1 MLDGFEDILSDDTF
15 DEYPVDA
22 KTFVESNEFL
32 GFPPLSSKQM
42 LLLEAMTQIYRPET
56 LYEVYDEDYAD
67 WLASLDVRE
76 IIGMLGKGSGKNHTT
91 IIAVCYVVYKL
102 LCLRDPA
109 AYYGKPPGDAI
120 HILNVAVNAKQAENT
135 FFRPLVERIKTIRWF
150 DNKFTDKRGE
160 IRFIKNVTAYSGHS
174 EREAWEGYNLIM
186 VVLDEIAAFLTE
198 QEASTSNQRANT
210 AQALYNMYEASVTS
224 RFPDC
229 GKLILL
235 SFPRFASDFINSRYE
250 EVALEKAVQW
260 YEHEFVINKK
270 LPEGTPGNKFTVK
283 WFEEEITAY
292 REDRVLA
299 MRAPSFRVNPRR
311 KIEDYKKGL
320 MSNPIDTLSRFFCNP
335 PEAVDSFFRDKQKV
349 EAAFKDLRAP
359 FYENWEFTEQFK
371 PQDGV
376 NYYMHVD
383 LAQKSDRAAIA
394 IAHVE
399 DWVEVGSDTYK
410 TVEPIIK
417 VDAVRWWTPSPQN
430 PVNFSDVKDFI
441 FAVQRRGFNVQVV
454 SFDRWAGSAALQV
467 ELESAGMNVEK
478 LSVDRRVYNDL
489 QLLIYEQRL
498 DGYNVPLLV
507 EELLGLR
514 VNDKG
519 KVDHTYSGSND
530 LADALAGAAH
540 LAASNE
546 EKPRDMEIGVHDLD
560 DSLVGDVKPDKP
572 KPKRKQVEQE
582 KEMPADVK
590 DFLSSMEII

>member
-1 MLDGFEDILSDDTF
+1 MDVFEDDIF
-15 DEYPVDA
+15 EEIPVDA
-22 KTFVESNEFL
+22 KTFVESPKWLN
-32 GFPPLSSKQM
+32 FPPLSDKQM
-42 LLLEAMTQIYRPET
+42 LLLEAMTQIYYPET
-56 LYEVYDEDYAD
+56 LYEIYDKDYAD
-67 WLASLDVRE
+67 YLAALDVKE
-76 IIGMLGKGSGKNHTT
+76 IVGMLGKGSGKNHTT

-109 AYYGKPPGDAI
+109 SYYGKPPGDSI
-120 HILNVAVNAKQAENT
+120 HLLNVATNAKQAEQT
-135 FFRPLVERIKTIRWF
+135 FFRPLVDRVKKISWF
-150 DNKFTDKRGE
+150 DNKYTTKQGE
-160 IRFIKNVTAYSGHS
+160 IRFDKNITAYSGHS
-174 EREAWEGYNLIM
+174 EREAWEGYNLIL

-198 QEASTSNQRANT
+198 QEATGNNQRANT
-210 AQALYNMYEASVTS
+210 AQALYDMYDASVTS

-250 EVALEKAVQW
+250 KVAMEKAVQW
-260 YEHEFVINKK
+260 YEHEFIVNKK
-270 LPEGTPGNKFTVK
+270 LPEGTPGNTFKVK

-320 MSNPIDTLSRFFCNP
+320 MANPIDTLSRFFCNP
-335 PEAVDSFFRDKQKV
+335 PEAVDSFFRDKAKV
-349 EAAFKDLRAP
+349 SAAFKSMRAP

-371 PQDGV
+371 PDPKI

-394 IAHVE
+394 IAHVD

-417 VDAVRWWTPSPQN
+417 VDAVRWWTPSARN
-430 PVNFSDVKDFI
+430 PVNFADVKDFI
-441 FAVQRRGFNVQVV
+441 FAVQRKGFNIQVI

-478 LSVDRRVYNDL
+478 LSVDRKVYNDL

-498 DGYNVPLLV
+498 DGYNIPLLE

-530 LADALAGAAH
+530 LADAVAGAAH

-546 EKPRDMEIGVHDLD
+546 EKPRDVEIRIHELD
-560 DSLVGDVKPDKP
+560 DSLINDTRSERP
-572 KPKRKQVEQE
+572 KTKKRGEIE
-582 KEMPADVK
+582 EPKEMPEELRSWIEA
-590 DFLSSMEII
+590 MEVI